1 MRPGGAGYSL
11 GVGRFRDLYP
21 QHFGMLS
28 QERAELLEFL
38 IINTDF
44 PNGWE
49 PDEGDIRDQCER
61 FAGQLSLEGSV
72 YRTRDRHPPPL

>member
-49 PDEGDIRDQCER
+49 PDEEDIRDQCER
-61 FAGQLSLEGSV
+61 FAGQLSLERSL

>member
-1 MRPGGAGYSL
+1 M
-11 GVGRFRDLYP
+11 GRFRDLYP
-21 QHFGMLS
+21 QHFGILS

-61 FAGQLSLEGSV
+61 FAGQLSLEGSL